1 MEEASKDT
9 SMFEPE
15 PEAPAG
21 HVEQAHAVH
30 TASQHIVF
38 KDENE
43 LTVVRTN
50 TNITVKK
57 MDFF

>member
-21 HVEQAHAVH
+21 HVEQAPAVH
-30 TASQHIVF
+30 TDVF

-50 TNITVKK
+50 TNVTVKK